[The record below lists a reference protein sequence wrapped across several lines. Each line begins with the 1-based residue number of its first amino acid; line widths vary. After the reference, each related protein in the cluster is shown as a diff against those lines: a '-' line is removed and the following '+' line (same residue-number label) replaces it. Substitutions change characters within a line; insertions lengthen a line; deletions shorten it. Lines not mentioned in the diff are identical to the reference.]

1 MSDEKLIRMYRETK
15 NQDYF
20 NVLYKRYTAL
30 KNKYSKINNSEYESN
45 FNLIFTLAVNKFKLE
60 NANLF
65 RTYLIK
71 ALNNK
76 FYSMNT
82 YNQRHTAKDISIE
95 SIVCSLNLKNVSS
108 GDDSIIFSEE
118 VDYEDLIV
126 THIIEEKLPMFI
138 NDFVNLYS
146 TNTYRDRTKRV
157 LEMMIIERKTNKEIS
172 QIIGVS
178 NQALCVTKNRFKK
191 YFKRK
196 IDLI

>member
-1 MSDEKLIRMYRETK
+1 MEIIEMSDEKLIRMYRETK

-157 LEMMIIERKTNKEIS
+157 LEMMIY
-172 QIIGVS
+172 QFV
-178 NQALCVTKNRFKK
+178 L
-191 YFKRK
+191 
-196 IDLI
+196 

>member
-146 TNTYRDRTKRV
+146 TNTYRDRTKKV

-191 YFKRK
+191 YFTCR
-196 IDLI
+196 